1 MNLDRIP
8 VTEDEMEAIMNNAV
22 DGNYADFTFGPGHVE
37 LEVSES
43 NLWAIRLLGEM
54 RMPVCI

>member
-1 MNLDRIP
+1 MARDRIP
-8 VTEDEMEAIMNNAV
+8 ITEEEMDAIMRNAV
-22 DGNYADFTFGPGHVE
+22 DGNHAEFLFGPGHVE
-37 LEVSES
+37 LAVSEQ